1 MEMVQVN
8 FRCPEDIR
16 PVLLRIGARLRDE
29 PGFAAVLARW
39 FAGVEAG
46 AALSENPVLSGR
58 LTEIERRLFA
68 LERQAPAVPV
78 QAPAP
83 AVVAPVVDDAP
94 AVPVAPEPAAP
105 DSPVAR
111 FLDMKRADPPWTVEG
126 GKGRSLTPI
135 GEQRFGEMVSAGLA
149 MAKISDLTGLSPA
162 TVGRRKREIRE
173 AANA

>member
-16 PVLLRIGARLRDE
+16 PVLLRIGARLRDD
-29 PGFAAVLARW
+29 PGFGAVLARW

-94 AVPVAPEPAAP
+94 AVPAAPEADALAPNSPEFKKARARLNAKAARRGFSFGSDPAGN
-105 DSPVAR
+105 VT
-111 FLDMKRADPPWTVEG
+111 L
-126 GKGRSLTPI
+126 
-135 GEQRFGEMVSAGLA
+135 
-149 MAKISDLTGLSPA
+149 
-162 TVGRRKREIRE
+162 RRKGSTDAVFAGTMAGAEDFLAEVRPEGS
-173 AANA
+173 AQ

>member
-58 LTEIERRLFA
+58 LSEIERRLFA

-83 AVVAPVVDDAP
+83 APVAPVVDDAP
-94 AVPVAPEPAAP
+94 AVPAALAP
-105 DSPVAR
+105 DSPEFKKARARLNAKAARRGFSFGSDPAGNVTLKRKLGGQVAFAGTMDAAED
-111 FLDMKRADPPWTVEG
+111 FLAGVRPEPEG
-126 GKGRSLTPI
+126 
-135 GEQRFGEMVSAGLA
+135 SAH
-149 MAKISDLTGLSPA
+149 
-162 TVGRRKREIRE
+162 E
-173 AANA
+173 